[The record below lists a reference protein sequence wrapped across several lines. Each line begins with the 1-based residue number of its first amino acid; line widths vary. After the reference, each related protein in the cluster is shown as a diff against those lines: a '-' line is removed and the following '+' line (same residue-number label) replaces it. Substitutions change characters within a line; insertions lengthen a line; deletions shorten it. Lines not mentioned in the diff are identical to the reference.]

1 MAEYPLVIGYPSI
14 YSPIP
19 ANQGNGIN
27 SLTQIRR
34 SADMVYQRG
43 GTYEV
48 IVGSN
53 TLIPSM
59 ELTIDMFAND
69 ELVGNMSIV
78 PYDISV
84 QGPGGY
90 DYKYYYKFNV
100 RPYNYMSNYIK
111 SQHYKYYW
119 KDDWTAT
126 NYDINY
132 TNPYPNS
139 IKANYKYGFKFY
151 SGSTAYYEQS
161 GGNWSQNKVNPKN
174 LNHYTSIPFIWDQNT
189 FVPSGYTNTGNVF
202 NLVGGAFQFN
212 NNYILPNYDQE
223 VGTVI
228 PKTGYTLTNVDLNKR
243 LSPMSQYLMDYPSLP
258 AMSETARFLT
268 DAPRIQY
275 IQSDENYVLSFL
287 NGTTGDLQVIEAN
300 YATFRFFDVNN
311 TQIHYFE
318 DYIPTNNTY
327 LKVYNLPCGPV
338 DIEEIWGTYYLPENF
353 SWSNVA
359 YYSVQLA
366 YGNSYAAGPTSEAFN
381 FYIYDNCKP
390 ENTRLAF
397 LNQRGGFDYFTFT
410 AYRQDT
416 NKTKAET
423 YDSRY
428 YSPNLPAADRDF
440 GRTVKTF
447 ATDVDQEIVLE
458 SDYINIETSNWL
470 EQLFSSPQIYI
481 MDQDY
486 VSPIDVSNKIYKDL
500 TPVQLLSTSVEKFTR
515 KHQKLNKYKI
525 TLKTANTYFVSKGF

>member
-1 MAEYPLVIGYPSI
+1 MAEYPLIVGFTNI
-14 YSPIP
+14 Y
-19 ANQGNGIN
+19 NNTNLETGNNMN
-27 SLTQIRR
+27 SLSQIRR

-48 IVGSN
+48 SVGSN
-53 TLIPSM
+53 NTFFESM
-59 ELTIDMFAND
+59 ELVIEMYAND
-69 ELVGNMSIV
+69 EKVGVMSIV
-78 PYDISV
+78 PFET
-84 QGPGGY
+84 GALGGGGLAQ
-90 DYKYYYKFNV
+90 DYTYYYKFNV

-119 KDDWTAT
+119 KNDWIAT

-132 TNPYPNS
+132 TNPYPNA
-139 IKANYKYGFKFY
+139 IKANYVLTPKYY
-151 SGSTAYYEQS
+151 SGGTAYYGTTTTLS
-161 GGNWSQNKVNPKN
+161 
-174 LNHYTSIPFIWDQNT
+174 HYTQIPWTWDQDT
-189 FVPSGYTNTGNVF
+189 FRPSGYTQTGTDF
-202 NLVGGAFQFN
+202 NLVGGAFQFE
-212 NNYILPNYDQE
+212 NNYLLPNFDQE
-223 VGTVI
+223 MGTVI
-228 PKTGYTLTNVDLNKR
+228 PETGFTITNVDINKR
-243 LSPMSQYLMDYPSLP
+243 LSPMSQFLMDYPSVP

-275 IQSDENYVLSFL
+275 IQADENYVLSFL
-287 NGTTGDLQVIEAN
+287 NGTTGDLMRIEAD
-300 YATFRFFDVNN
+300 YVTFRFFDVNN
-311 TQIHYFE
+311 NQIYYYE
-318 DYIPTNNTY
+318 DVIPENDTF

-338 DIEEIWGTYYLPENF
+338 DIEEIWALNKLPENF

-366 YGNSYAAGPTSEAFN
+366 YGNTYAAGPTSEAFN
-381 FYIYDNCKP
+381 FYLYDNCKP

-416 NKTKAET
+416 NKTT
-423 YDSRY
+423 SQSYDSRY
-428 YSPNLPAADRDF
+428 YSPNLTSPDRDF

-470 EQLFSSPQIYI
+470 EQLFASPQIYI
-481 MDQDY
+481 MEQDY

-500 TPVQLLSTSVEKFTR
+500 KPVQLLSTSVEKFKR